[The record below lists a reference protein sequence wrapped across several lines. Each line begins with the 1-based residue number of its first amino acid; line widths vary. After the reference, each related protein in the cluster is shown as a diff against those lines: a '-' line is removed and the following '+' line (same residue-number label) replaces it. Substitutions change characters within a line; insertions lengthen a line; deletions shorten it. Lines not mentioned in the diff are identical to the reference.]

1 MPEMHS
7 KQPRF
12 TYSACGPFTKHKESI
27 EKFMQTGNKDFI
39 YKNELDKACFQHD
52 MVYDKTKDLVKRTQS
67 DKVLKDEAFKI
78 ASISKYDGYKKGGL
92 ASMVY
97 NFFDKKS
104 KGDGIVN
111 EPDCQLANELH
122 KPIVRRFWKRK
133 AYSIFKDNTW
143 SVDLA
148 DMRITE

>member
-52 MVYDKTKDLVKRTQS
+52 MAYGKTKDLVKRTQS
-67 DKVLKDEAFKI
+67 DKVLKDKAFRI
-78 ASISKYDGYKKGGL
+78 LVIQIT
-92 ASMVY
+92 MVMKE
-97 NFFDKKS
+97 D
-104 KGDGIVN
+104 
-111 EPDCQLANELH
+111 
-122 KPIVRRFWKRK
+122 
-133 AYSIFKDNTW
+133 
-143 SVDLA
+143 
-148 DMRITE
+148 